1 MLLGR
6 TGARRRFDGNERY
19 GITDPT
25 RNPTMPDLLV
35 ADLSRWQFALT
46 AMYHFL
52 FVPLTLGLSMML
64 VIMEAA
70 YVMSGKEVWKKI
82 TQFWATLFG
91 INFVL
96 GVATGITMEFE
107 FGTNWAYYSHYV
119 GDIFGAP
126 LAIEGLMAF
135 FLEAT
140 MVGLMFFGW
149 DKLSR
154 PGHLMVTM
162 MVALGSNLSALWIL
176 IANGWMQHPVGAEFN
191 PETMRMEVNNFM
203 EVLLNPVA
211 QAKFV
216 HTVSAGYITAAAF
229 VLAVSA
235 WYLLRGRHVGLAR
248 RSIMVAS
255 AFGVLSAASVIVL
268 GDESGYVATENQQ
281 FKLAAIEAMWE
292 TEEAPA
298 SFTVFGLPDRENRET
313 HFAVEVPYLL
323 GLIATRSLD
332 TPVEGINELV
342 VEAERRIANGVAA
355 YDALQ
360 RIRQNPAD
368 TAAQE
373 AFAATKTDLGHG
385 LLLMRYVEDPRLA
398 TPDQIAAA
406 ASDLVPNVGLTFW
419 GFRLMVAIGFLY
431 LAIFAA
437 AFWYMNIRRR
447 IPRWFLTV
455 SVFAAPLPWVAA
467 EFGWIVAEVGRQPW
481 IIDGVLPTHLGVS
494 SLSVGQV
501 VTTMIGFTLIYGVL
515 LFIEMMLMLRT
526 IRLGPSK
533 GSFVPAG
540 GGPQGAG
547 SLSSPIGIGQPA
559 VRQADLYD
567 N

>member
-1 MLLGR
+1 
-6 TGARRRFDGNERY
+6 
-19 GITDPT
+19 
-25 RNPTMPDLLV
+25 MPDLLV

-64 VIMEAA
+64 VIMEGA
-70 YVMSGKEVWKKI
+70 YVMTGKEVWKKI
-82 TQFWATLFG
+82 TKFWATLFG

-140 MVGLMFFGW
+140 MIGLMFFGW
-149 DKLSR
+149 NKLSK
-154 PGHLMVTM
+154 PAHWMVTAL
-162 MVALGSNLSALWIL
+162 VALGSNLSALWIL
-176 IANGWMQHPVGAEFN
+176 IANGWMQHPIGSEFN
-191 PETMRMEVNNFM
+191 PETMRMEVTNMM
-203 EVLLNPVA
+203 EVLFNPVA

-216 HTVSAGYITAAAF
+216 HTVSAGYVTAAGF

-235 WYLLRGRHVGLAR
+235 WYLLKGRHVGLAK

-255 AFGVLSAASVIVL
+255 SFGVLAAASVIVL
-268 GDESGYVATENQQ
+268 GDESGYIDGENQK

-298 SFTVFGLPDRENRET
+298 SFTLVGLPDREARKT
-313 HFAVEVPYLL
+313 DYAVEIPYVL
-323 GLIATRSLD
+323 GIIATRSLD
-332 TPVEGINELV
+332 EEVLGINDLV
-342 VEAERRIANGVAA
+342 AEARLRIINGVAA

-360 RIRQNPAD
+360 RIRANPDDA
-368 TAAQE
+368 AAQE

-385 LLLMRYVEDPRLA
+385 LLLTRYVDDPRLA
-398 TPDQIAAA
+398 TEAQISAAA
-406 ASDLVPNVGLTFW
+406 DDLVPNVALTFW
-419 GFRLMVAIGFLY
+419 GFRFMVGIGFLY

-437 AFWYMNIRRR
+437 GFYFMNLKRNLPKWYLRAAM
-447 IPRWFLTV
+447 LG
-455 SVFAAPLPWVAA
+455 APLPWLAA

-481 IIDGVLPTHLGVS
+481 IIDGVLPTHMGVS
-494 SLSVGQV
+494 SLSAAQV
-501 VTTMIGFTLIYGVL
+501 ITTMVGFTAIYGVL
-515 LFIEMMLMLRT
+515 LVIEMKLMLRA
-526 IRLGPSK
+526 IRLGPD
-533 GSFVPAG
+533 GGPVVPIAG
-540 GGPQGAG
+540 GGISDA
-547 SLSSPIGIGQPA
+547 IGIARPA
-559 VRQADLYD
+559 LPRDEMFD
-567 N
+567 K